1 MSNKLWKNKNF
12 VLLWSGQTVSKLGDR
27 FFQIALMWFIY
38 TETGSSL
45 ALGISLICFTIPMI
59 IIQPIAGT
67 FADRNFKKQIIVASD
82 ILNGILM
89 LTIAY
94 FLFAGHL
101 PMAVLYG
108 LIALSSGITAFFT
121 PAIQASIPLI
131 VEEEQLPKANSLN
144 QFSMQM
150 SNILG
155 PVLAGIMLGITE
167 IWFLLLLNGI
177 SYIISALTEFWIEIP
192 EVKSETEN
200 ASFNKRFKEGFQYLM
215 KNNQL
220 LYLVFVG
227 GVIINFFLAPLQVFL
242 TVLSN
247 DILQV
252 GSTGFGFIN
261 TSISVGAIV
270 GVLLVFLNVCKDKYK
285 MVVIGLTLEGVSLL
299 LLGIIPTFTIAI
311 TSSIILGLG
320 VALASTGIGTLYQ
333 TMIPKDKMGRVMGLV
348 STILLTVVPIGTLFG
363 SMIINYF
370 AVYHILIVFGVIVI
384 LASLSLIFLLVKMS
398 IHKES
403 NVQMGA
409 S

>member
-261 TSISVGAIV
+261 TSISVGAIT

-285 MVVIGLTLEGVSLL
+285 MVVIGLTLEGVALL

-333 TMIPKDKMGRVMGLV
+333 TIIPKDKMGRVMGLV

-370 AVYHILIVFGVIVI
+370 AVYHILIVFGVVVI

-398 IHKES
+398 IHKEN

>member
-27 FFQIALMWFIY
+27 LFQIALLWFIY

-59 IIQPIAGT
+59 VIQPMAGI
-67 FADRNFKKQIIVASD
+67 FADRNFKKQIIVTSD
-82 ILNGILM
+82 FLNGILM

-94 FLFAGHL
+94 FLFAGQL
-101 PMAVLYG
+101 PITVLYG

-121 PAIQASIPLI
+121 PAIQASIPLL

-155 PVLAGIMLGITE
+155 PVLAGIVLGMTE

-177 SYIISALTEFWIEIP
+177 SYVISALTECWIKIP
-192 EVKSETEN
+192 AVKSETEN
-200 ASFNKRFKEGFQYLM
+200 ASFNNRFKEGFKYLM

-247 DILQV
+247 DILHV
-252 GSTGFGFIN
+252 GSTGFGLIN

-299 LLGIIPTFTIAI
+299 LLGIIPTFSIAI
-311 TSSIILGLG
+311 ISSIILGLG

-333 TMIPKDKMGRVMGLV
+333 TIIPKDKMGRVMGLV

-363 SMIINYF
+363 SFIINYF

-384 LASLSLIFLLVKMS
+384 LASLSLIFLLVKLS
-398 IHKES
+398 INKES
-403 NVQMGA
+403 NVQIEA
-409 S
+409 